1 MEQTTFF
8 KHYRICANED
18 GSPHQVSWT
27 GGATNYKAIDTRS
40 KEPVMLQLIPLAI
53 VDRTKRK
60 QFKERARPAQKL
72 DHINIAKVLA
82 VGVEHDYFGLVS
94 EYLEGETVDSWV
106 VAHGPMPADAVLRIG
121 LQVVRAIA
129 AAAFFGLTHRAI
141 QPCNLM
147 IVPGQSPDGGWPFV
161 KVLNFGLAGLEVH
174 SDSADAPGLAPAVA
188 PQFASP
194 EQLVYHEI
202 DFRSQ
207 IYSLGATM
215 CFPLTGAVPLAVSGM
230 KARLRARRLPELR
243 RAPRALRNL
252 LAHMLRENPENRP
265 QDPVAFENELRDC
278 LTKIERRQAIGRRL
292 GIPLAAVIPKKPKKP
307 KEPKTPLAQV
317 SRGFLAFAL
326 LLLAATALGAYL
338 FPDAIPFWHR
348 TAKMVGVP
356 DASSVMPSQTT
367 TAAPIVANQ
376 PVTNAEVAAS
386 NSSQN
391 LSPSAQ
397 QAQTSNEQ
405 PAAISNPPNVPT
417 PPASASAQIAST
429 ANSGREKDNSSA
441 PAAAS
446 SSPSKKKALAS
457 TSSRAATTKRAR
469 ISRAL
474 PSEEESESPLL
485 HRGGARARFVGSTPD
500 GRVILRL
507 PSGRIVT
514 VRPRS
519 DDDDAFVPSP
529 RRRAFVERPDVF
541 APPPF
546 NPPGYFP
553 ND

>member
-1 MEQTTFF
+1 
-8 KHYRICANED
+8 
-18 GSPHQVSWT
+18 
-27 GGATNYKAIDTRS
+27 
-40 KEPVMLQLIPLAI
+40 MLQLIPLAI

-60 QFKERARPAQKL
+60 QFKERARTAQKL

-194 EQLVYHEI
+194 EQLVDHEI

-215 CFPLTGAVPLAVSGM
+215 CFLLTGAVPLAVSGM

-338 FPDAIPFWHR
+338 FPDAIPLWHR

-397 QAQTSNEQ
+397 QAQTSNTQ
-405 PAAISNPPNVPT
+405 PDAISNPANAPT
-417 PPASASAQIAST
+417 PAVSASAQVASA
-429 ANSGREKDNSSA
+429 ANAAA
-441 PAAAS
+441 PAAPS
-446 SSPSKKKALAS
+446 TSQSKKKALAS
-457 TSSRAATTKRAR
+457 ASSRAATTKRAR

-485 HRGGARARFVGSTPD
+485 HRGGARARFVGTTSD

-519 DDDDAFVPSP
+519 DDDDAFVPFSG
-529 RRRAFVERPDVF
+529 RRAFVERPDVF

-546 NPPGYFP
+546 YPPGYFP

>member
-18 GSPHQVSWT
+18 GSPNEVSRT
-27 GGATNYKAIDTRS
+27 GAATNYKAIDTRS
-40 KEPVMLQLIPLAI
+40 KEPVTLQLIPLAI

-60 QFKERARPAQKL
+60 QFKERARTARKL
-72 DHINIAKVLA
+72 DHVNIAKVLA

-94 EYLEGETVDSWV
+94 EYLEGEAVDSWV

-121 LQVVRAIA
+121 LQVVRAVA
-129 AAAFFGLTHRAI
+129 AAAFFGLAHRAI
-141 QPCNLM
+141 QPSNLM

-161 KVLNFGLAGLEVH
+161 KLLNFGLAGLELH
-174 SDSADAPGLAPAVA
+174 SEGSEARELAPSIA

-194 EQLVYHEI
+194 EQLLDHEI

-215 CFPLTGAVPLAVSGM
+215 CFLLTGAVPLAVSGM
-230 KARLRARRLPELR
+230 KARLRTRRLPELR
-243 RAPRALRNL
+243 RVPRALRSL
-252 LAHMLRENPENRP
+252 LVHMLRENPENRP
-265 QDPVAFENELRDC
+265 QDPVAFESELRDC

-292 GIPLAAVIPKKPKKP
+292 GIPLAAVISQKPKKP
-307 KEPKTPLAQV
+307 REPKTPLAQV

-338 FPDAIPFWHR
+338 FPDAIPLWHR

-356 DASSVMPSQTT
+356 DASSVIPPQTT
-367 TAAPIVANQ
+367 SAAPIVANQ
-376 PVTNAEVAAS
+376 PVANTGPAAS

-397 QAQTSNEQ
+397 QAQTSNTQ
-405 PAAISNPPNVPT
+405 PAAISTPANAPT
-417 PPASASAQIAST
+417 PAVSASTQIASA
-429 ANSGREKDNSSA
+429 ANA
-441 PAAAS
+441 AVPAARS
-446 SSPSKKKALAS
+446 TSHSKKKALAS
-457 TSSRAATTKRAR
+457 ASSRTSITKRAR
-469 ISRAL
+469 SSRAL
-474 PSEEESESPLL
+474 PNEEDSEPPPL
-485 HRGGARARFVGSTPD
+485 HHGSGRTQFVGTTPD

-519 DDDDAFVPSP
+519 DDEDAFVPSP
-529 RRRAFVERPDVF
+529 PRRVFLERPDVF

-546 NPPGYFP
+546 YPPGYFP